1 MMSLI
6 KKALPLFLILVAA
19 LPALS
24 QAQAPIPKT
33 TAATAGP
40 FDPTRDSVK
49 ELQQATAEAS
59 KSGKR
64 ILLDVGGNWCVWCWE
79 MEKFVEE
86 HKELRQLRDRN
97 FVVVMVN
104 YSSENENKALLSR
117 YPQIN
122 SYPHL
127 FVLDSDSK
135 LLHSQDT
142 SELELGESYDLE
154 KYTAFLT
161 EWAPPQK

>member
-1 MMSLI
+1 MVSLI
-6 KKALPLFLILVAA
+6 KKTLLLFLMLVAA
-19 LPALS
+19 LPAFS
-24 QAQAPIPKT
+24 QAQAP
-33 TAATAGP
+33 P
-40 FDPTRDSVK
+40 FDLTRDSVK
-49 ELQQATAEAS
+49 DLQQATAEAS

-64 ILLDVGGNWCVWCWE
+64 ILVDVGGNWCVWCWR

-104 YSSENENKALLSR
+104 YSPENENKAVLSR
-117 YPQIN
+117 YPPII

-127 FVLDSDSK
+127 FVLDGDSK

-142 SELELGESYDLE
+142 SELELGESYDLK